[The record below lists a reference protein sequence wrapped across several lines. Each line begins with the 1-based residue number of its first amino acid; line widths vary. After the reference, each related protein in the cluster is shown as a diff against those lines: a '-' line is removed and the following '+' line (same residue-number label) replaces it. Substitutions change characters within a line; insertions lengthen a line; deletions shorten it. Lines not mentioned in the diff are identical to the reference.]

1 MPKYFRYFP
10 TVTHNN
16 FRVTDITKRTRF
28 FEKFQNTPY
37 VFLPYTITEEDRAED
52 VSDLYY
58 GSVDYVWM
66 IYVANVIIDPQ
77 FDWPMTQRDLNAHIE
92 DKYLYECLACLL
104 DTLDVFEPTEAEF
117 AVLLDA
123 YNKNINR
130 NTIPFY
136 TIKYQDAWEYI
147 ELNNGNEYLSEVLTN
162 FRTWLSNGSYTIDF
176 ANVNDEEIREIIAL
190 GNNFSETVFGT
201 IPQRI
206 RDIIVRIP
214 DKSVLKQELANQG
227 NTVLNWS
234 KNEQANNIVHYQNVN
249 DPDSR
254 ISAETYTLS
263 STLGNNF
270 QASDWRAVRVY
281 DYEFEKNEDNRTIFV
296 VDKRYVDQVQSELRE
311 LFT

>member
-16 FRVTDITKRTRF
+16 FRVTDITRRTRF

-58 GSVDYVWM
+58 GSVDYVWT

-147 ELNNGNEYLSEVLTN
+147 ELNNGNKYLSEVLTN

-190 GNNFSETVFGT
+190 GSNFSETVFGT

-214 DKSVLKQELANQG
+214 DKSTLKQELANQG
-227 NTVLNWS
+227 KTVLNWS

>member
-16 FRVTDITKRTRF
+16 FRVTDITRRTRF

-58 GSVDYVWM
+58 GSVDYVWT

-77 FDWPMTQRDLNAHIE
+77 FDWPMSQRDLDAHIE

-147 ELNNGNEYLSEVLTN
+147 ELNNGNKYLSEVLTN

-190 GNNFSETVFGT
+190 GSNFSETVFGT

-214 DKSVLKQELANQG
+214 DKSTLKQELANQG
-227 NTVLNWS
+227 KTVLNWS